1 MEASS
6 ESESEDGPG
15 TQRPGTGTVSAA
27 VREHLRKLC
36 LREFPCGSGSW
47 NKSRF
52 LPQTWR
58 TWRELVPREEN
69 VVSPG
74 EETVEAL
81 LGLVRSPHS
90 PWALLNDSNSEDSF
104 LRELAIRNPL
114 MIRDTFF
121 YSYFRSLRVVDK
133 EVTLVDK
140 DLLKF
145 LKLEELVL
153 SANRIK
159 EVEAANLP
167 PTLKVLELYGN
178 EISSM
183 ECLCAHPP
191 PGLQHLGL
199 GHNKLLG
206 PSESLHITTD
216 HWPNLVSLDLGFN
229 DLTDLQSMLASLR
242 TLRHLRLLVLQG
254 NPLALVPYYRGLTVD
269 SLAQLCVLD
278 DITVSPNEKHLF
290 RGLSLNG
297 DLLAQEAQF
306 VVTIGNI
313 RGVLDASLLD
323 PEPGPEGPFIT
334 YSYYVTYDFVKDEEG
349 EANEYPD
356 VLAEIVKPS
365 PSLELLVEESPEEVI
380 ESVIE
385 DVVEEVTEEMEG
397 SLESEV
403 EEWGES
409 EVSIISVPST
419 VLPTPR
425 ASAEELAKLRPRI
438 DPRLC
443 PSPGTVLFNTTHKP
457 WAEVIPCNY
466 EMQHVLRDL
475 VPLKA
480 FLLAGTTV
488 TIVEE
493 KILSWPVA
501 LPAVDSPL
509 SAKKGKG
516 EKDKKEKEKDGKG
529 KGEKEPAKQAPKKK
543 KEPPKELRQDP
554 PTLQVLG
561 RGLVVLEP
569 LLVGEPLVSTVCNF
583 GVVRT
588 LASNRLAFARVPYPL
603 PLPLPSP
610 WEPRGQARAVGPGH
624 WMGRGAGEGFSL
636 GHTAGCWCCHLHTG
650 PLHGFQASQP
660 SPWGG
665 HPSLRDPHLPGPVR
679 RSGGGGAPEK
689 PLLQHLLSRF
699 VVLSLRIQRRLRKLP
714 KKKSQKP

>member
-1 MEASS
+1 MEASYDS
-6 ESESEDGPG
+6 ESESEAGPG

-36 LREFPCGSGSW
+36 LREFPCGAGSW

-58 TWRELVPREEN
+58 PWRELVPREED

-81 LGLVRSPHS
+81 LGLVRSRHS
-90 PWALLNDSNSEDSF
+90 PWALLNDSNAEDSF

-114 MIRDTFF
+114 TITDTFF

-133 EVTLVDK
+133 AVTLVDK

-159 EVEAANLP
+159 EVDATNLP

-183 ECLCAHPP
+183 ECLCARPP
-191 PGLQHLGL
+191 AGLQHLGL

-206 PSESLHITTD
+206 PLESLYVTAN

-229 DLTDLQSMLASLR
+229 DLTDLQSMVASLR

-254 NPLALVPYYRGLTVD
+254 NPLALVPYYRGLAID

-313 RGVLDASLLD
+313 RGVLDTSVLD

-349 EANEYPD
+349 EANESAGA
-356 VLAEIVKPS
+356 LAEIVKPS
-365 PSLELLVEESPEEVI
+365 PSLELLVEESPEEVV
-380 ESVIE
+380 EDVIE
-385 DVVEEVTEEMEG
+385 DIVEEVEG

-403 EEWGES
+403 EESGES
-409 EVSIISVPST
+409 ELSVISGPST
-419 VLPTPR
+419 VLQTPR
-425 ASAEELAKLRPRI
+425 ASAEELAKLRLRI

-443 PSPGTVLFNTTHKP
+443 PSPGTVLFSTAHKP
-457 WAEVIPCNY
+457 WAEVIPCSY
-466 EMQHVLRDL
+466 EMQHSLRDL

-493 KILSWPVA
+493 KILSWPVV

-516 EKDKKEKEKDGKG
+516 EKDKKGKEKDRMG
-529 KGEKEPAKQAPKKK
+529 KGEKEPAKEWKVLKKK

-554 PTLQVLG
+554 PILQVLG
-561 RGLVVLEP
+561 QGLVILEP
-569 LLVGEPLVSTVCNF
+569 LLAGEPLVSTVCNF

-588 LASNRLAFARVPYPL
+588 LTSDRLTLARDSKKIKKVAKKGHR
-603 PLPLPSP
+603 PSI
-610 WEPRGQARAVGPGH
+610 AV
-624 WMGRGAGEGFSL
+624 RGAW
-636 GHTAGCWCCHLHTG
+636 TC
-650 PLHGFQASQP
+650 
-660 SPWGG
+660 
-665 HPSLRDPHLPGPVR
+665 PVGSW
-679 RSGGGGAPEK
+679 RS
-689 PLLQHLLSRF
+689 
-699 VVLSLRIQRRLRKLP
+699 I
-714 KKKSQKP
+714 

>member
-6 ESESEDGPG
+6 ESESEAGHG

-27 VREHLRKLC
+27 VHEHLRKLC
-36 LREFPCGSGSW
+36 LREFPCGAGSW

-58 TWRELVPREEN
+58 TWRELVPREED

-90 PWALLNDSNSEDSF
+90 PWALLNDSNAEDSF
-104 LRELAIRNPL
+104 LRELAIRNP
-114 MIRDTFF
+114 MTVRDTFF

-191 PGLQHLGL
+191 TGLQHLGL
-199 GHNKLLG
+199 GHNKLQG
-206 PSESLHITTD
+206 PSESLHITAD

-229 DLTDLQSMLASLR
+229 DLMDLQSMLARLR

-269 SLAQLCVLD
+269 SLAKLCVLD

-297 DLLAQEAQF
+297 DLLAQEAQL
-306 VVTIGNI
+306 VVTIGNV
-313 RGVLDASLLD
+313 RGVPDTSLLD

-334 YSYYVTYDFVKDEEG
+334 YTYYVTYDFVKDEEG
-349 EANEYPD
+349 EANEYTD

-380 ESVIE
+380 ENVME
-385 DVVEEVTEEMEG
+385 DVVEEVTEEVEG

-409 EVSIISVPST
+409 ELSVVSVPST

-457 WAEVIPCNY
+457 WAEVIQCNY
-466 EMQHVLRDL
+466 EVQHVLRDL

-488 TIVEE
+488 TVVEE
-493 KILSWPVA
+493 KILSWPVV

-516 EKDKKEKEKDGKG
+516 EKDKKEKEKDRKG

-543 KEPPKELRQDP
+543 KEPLKELRQDP
-554 PTLQVLG
+554 PILQVLG

-569 LLVGEPLVSTVCNF
+569 LLVGEPLVSSVCNF
-583 GVVRT
+583 GVIRT
-588 LASNRLAFARVPYPL
+588 LASDRLAFARDSKKIKKTAKKEKPKAVIPIYEGDYHPEPL
-603 PLPLPSP
+603 TVEVQIQLNQCRSA
-610 WEPRGQARAVGPGH
+610 EEA
-624 WMGRGAGEGFSL
+624 
-636 GHTAGCWCCHLHTG
+636 LHT
-650 PLHGFQASQP
+650 FA
-660 SPWGG
+660 
-665 HPSLRDPHLPGPVR
+665 V
-679 RSGGGGAPEK
+679 
-689 PLLQHLLSRF
+689 
-699 VVLSLRIQRRLRKLP
+699 
-714 KKKSQKP
+714 

>member
-529 KGEKEPAKQAPKKK
+529 KGEKEPAK
-543 KEPPKELRQDP
+543 
-554 PTLQVLG
+554 
-561 RGLVVLEP
+561 
-569 LLVGEPLVSTVCNF
+569 
-583 GVVRT
+583 
-588 LASNRLAFARVPYPL
+588 VP
-603 PLPLPSP
+603 
-610 WEPRGQARAVGPGH
+610 GP
-624 WMGRGAGEGFSL
+624 GAGEG
-636 GHTAGCWCCHLHTG
+636 GPATASAVLVPPRRTLLASPSRHQRRRKSHPRSSGRTPPPCRCWAEAWWFWSPCWWG
-650 PLHGFQASQP
+650 
-660 SPWGG
+660 SPWCPPCATLAWSAPWHLTGW
-665 HPSLRDPHLPGPVR
+665 HLPG
-679 RSGGGGAPEK
+679 
-689 PLLQHLLSRF
+689 
-699 VVLSLRIQRRLRKLP
+699 IQRRLRKLP
-714 KKKSQKP
+714 KKVSAGGGGRRQAVAGGPAEGRLW

>member
-1 MEASS
+1 MEASYES
-6 ESESEDGPG
+6 ESESESEAGPG

-36 LREFPCGSGSW
+36 LREFPCGAGSW

-58 TWRELVPREEN
+58 TWRELVPREED

-81 LGLVRSPHS
+81 LGLVRSRHS
-90 PWALLNDSNSEDSF
+90 PWALLNNSNAEDSF

-114 MIRDTFF
+114 TITDTFF

-133 EVTLVDK
+133 KVTLVDK

-159 EVEAANLP
+159 EVDATNLP

-183 ECLCAHPP
+183 ECLCARPP
-191 PGLQHLGL
+191 AGLQHLGL

-206 PSESLHITTD
+206 PLESLYVTAN

-229 DLTDLQSMLASLR
+229 DLTDLQSMVTSLR

-254 NPLALVPYYRGLTVD
+254 NPLALVPYYRGLTID

-313 RGVLDASLLD
+313 RGVLDTSVLD

-334 YSYYVTYDFVKDEEG
+334 YNYYVTYDFVKDEEG
-349 EANEYPD
+349 EMNESAG

-365 PSLELLVEESPEEVI
+365 PSLELLVEESPEEVV
-380 ESVIE
+380 EDVIE
-385 DVVEEVTEEMEG
+385 DIVEEVTEEVEG

-403 EEWGES
+403 EESGES
-409 EVSIISVPST
+409 ELSVISGPST
-419 VLPTPR
+419 ILQTPR
-425 ASAEELAKLRPRI
+425 ASAEELAKLRLRI

-443 PSPGTVLFNTTHKP
+443 PSPGTVLFSTAHKP
-457 WAEVIPCNY
+457 WAEVIPCSY
-466 EMQHVLRDL
+466 EMQHSLRDL

-493 KILSWPVA
+493 KILSWPVV

-516 EKDKKEKEKDGKG
+516 EKDKKGKEKDRTG
-529 KGEKEPAKQAPKKK
+529 KGEKEPAKEWKVPKKK

-554 PTLQVLG
+554 PILQVLG
-561 RGLVVLEP
+561 RGLVILEP
-569 LLVGEPLVSTVCNF
+569 LLAGEPLVSTVCNF

-588 LASNRLAFARVPYPL
+588 LTSDRLTLARDSKKIKKV
-603 PLPLPSP
+603 
-610 WEPRGQARAVGPGH
+610 AKK
-624 WMGRGAGEGFSL
+624 
-636 GHTAGCWCCHLHTG
+636 
-650 PLHGFQASQP
+650 
-660 SPWGG
+660 
-665 HPSLRDPHLPGPVR
+665 
-679 RSGGGGAPEK
+679 EK
-689 PLLQHLLSRF
+689 PKAVIPIYEGDYHPEPLTVEVQIQLNQCRSAEEA
-699 VVLSLRIQRRLRKLP
+699 LRMFAV
-714 KKKSQKP
+714 